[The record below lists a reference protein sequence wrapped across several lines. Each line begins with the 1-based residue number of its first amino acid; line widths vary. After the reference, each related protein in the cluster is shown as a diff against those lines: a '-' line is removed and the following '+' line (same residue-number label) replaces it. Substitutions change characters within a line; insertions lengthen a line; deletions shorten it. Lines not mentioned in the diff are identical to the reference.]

1 MMPPIDEM
9 AFIKA
14 VLGDVYADYVCLSLD
29 EMPFGSEDEVPVV
42 GPYARRYVPWRLTP
56 SRRSSSH
63 GR

>member
-29 EMPFGSEDEVPVV
+29 EMSFGSEYEVPVV
-42 GPYARRYVPWRLTP
+42 GPYARQYVPQEADPLEAKF
-56 SRRSSSH
+56 
-63 GR
+63 